1 MLEKD
6 IKLHE
11 EKLCEIDLIQT
22 KMLSTEYKTSQENE
36 LLKKSLNRSIEEVIQ
51 WIKYLLP
58 TYIIISYYILYL
70 FQESV
75 KLLEIYSTT
84 LEVVSASSS
93 EADFAETNAQ
103 RLHLLKRTQH
113 ELDQIY
119 STTESIMSTPST
131 RLSSTTARDS
141 QHLLFMASTEPT
153 MRNSVMIS
161 VGK

>member
-51 WIKYLLP
+51 WIKYLF

>member
-1 MLEKD
+1 MKRLFSG
-6 IKLHE
+6 
-11 EKLCEIDLIQT
+11 
-22 KMLSTEYKTSQENE
+22 LSTY
-36 LLKKSLNRSIEEVIQ
+36 
-51 WIKYLLP
+51 YLHH
-58 TYIIISYYILYL
+58 YILYL